1 MHIECRICKNNY
13 VVDVDMEKYTSW
25 KDGSGYIQDIM
36 PELSADDRELLI
48 SNTCGNC
55 WIEIFGTDDE
65 DEDYGEELY

>member
-1 MHIECRICKNNY
+1 
-13 VVDVDMEKYTSW
+13 MEKYTSW
-25 KDGSGYIQDIM
+25 KDGSEYIQDIM

-55 WIEIFGTDDE
+55 WIEIFGTEE